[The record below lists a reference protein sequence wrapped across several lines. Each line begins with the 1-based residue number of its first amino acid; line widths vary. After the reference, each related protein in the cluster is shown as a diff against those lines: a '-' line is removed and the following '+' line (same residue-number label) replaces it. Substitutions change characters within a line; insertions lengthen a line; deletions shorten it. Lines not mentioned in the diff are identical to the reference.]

1 MQQGNDWE
9 RRKYCNREFD
19 DEKVLI
25 QHQKAKHFKCH
36 ICHKKLFS
44 GPGLAIH
51 CMQVHKETIDK
62 IPGAVPGRDSAQME
76 IYGMQGIPPG
86 TTRGDEEP
94 EAKRDRKD
102 DMPPMPPGPMPSMP
116 PMMPG
121 MPPFPPFP
129 MMPPMMPPG
138 MPGMPPFMPPPPGM
152 GMPPVP
158 PYGMP
163 APPAMG
169 SSSTGPALPKPGFI
183 FFSDTFV
190 ADEEPEAKRDR
201 KDDMP
206 PMPPGPMPSMPPMMP
221 GMPPFPPFPMMPPMM
236 PPGMPG
242 MPPFMP
248 PPPGMGMPPV
258 PPYGMPAPP
267 TMGSSSAGPALPK
280 PGSAPAVPPETS
292 HEEGRAEYDT
302 DYRSAAEFNRGPAPD
317 FDRGPRDGYGYE
329 GGDHYGSD
337 DYPRNVPPKE
347 EYRSPRED
355 FKNPREDYGSRD
367 RLPPEEYSRDDPDG
381 YARGR
386 GDYNNRMPP
395 YDGHDYPRGMPPHG
409 DDYPRGPGSRFDRP
423 PDDRGP
429 PGGPYGNPPYNGNGM
444 GPNSSS
450 LNSSAAAV
458 ANKIGAKT
466 RIIHPDDHQTLS
478 LEERRAM
485 MIMGRSQYQ

>member
-1 MQQGNDWE
+1 MGRKKKKIE
-9 RRKYCNREFD
+9 RPWCWYCNREFD

-62 IPGAVPGRDSAQME
+62 IPGAVPGRDSSQME

-94 EAKRDRKD
+94 DAKRDRKD

-163 APPAMG
+163 APPSMGSTMMG
-169 SSSTGPALPKPGFI
+169 SSGPGPTPPKPGGPP
-183 FFSDTFV
+183 SLPPDS
-190 ADEEPEAKRDR
+190 AREEIR
-201 KDDMP
+201 
-206 PMPPGPMPSMPPMMP
+206 S
-221 GMPPFPPFPMMPPMM
+221 
-236 PPGMPG
+236 
-242 MPPFMP
+242 
-248 PPPGMGMPPV
+248 
-258 PPYGMPAPP
+258 
-267 TMGSSSAGPALPK
+267 
-280 PGSAPAVPPETS
+280 
-292 HEEGRAEYDT
+292 EYDT
-302 DYRSAAEFNRGPAPD
+302 DYRSAADLNRAPRD
-317 FDRGPRDGYGYE
+317 RDGYDYE
-329 GGDHYGSD
+329 SGDHYGGD
-337 DYPRNVPPKE
+337 DYSRGVPPKDD
-347 EYRSPRED
+347 YRSPRED
-355 FKNPREDYGSRD
+355 FKNAPPSSRDDYGSRSGP
-367 RLPPEEYSRDDPDG
+367 PPEDYSRDDPDA
-381 YARGR
+381 YRGR
-386 GDYNNRMPP
+386 GDYNNRGMPP
-395 YDGHDYPRGMPPHG
+395 YDGRDYPRGMPPH
-409 DDYPRGPGSRFDRP
+409 GSRFDRP
-423 PDDRGP
+423 PDDRFHERGP
-429 PGGPYGNPPYNGNGM
+429 NDPYGNSMYNGNGM
-444 GPNSSS
+444 GSNPSA

-466 RIIHPDDHQTLS
+466 RIIHPDDHQTTS

-485 MIMGRSQYQ
+485 MIMGRSQYH